1 MKRALSSTAVLVS
14 TPSWATEAAASP
26 ASGLAQMIFG
36 LAIVLGLIVLAGW
49 LLRRF
54 GAVPTATG
62 SLVRV
67 VTAASVGP
75 RERVVVVEV
84 HDTWLVLGVAP
95 GRVNTL
101 CQLPRQELAAAVPHA
116 RQGFAKWLAD
126 ARRPRPTASPSASE

>member
-1 MKRALSSTAVLVS
+1 MKRALSPTAVLVS
-14 TPSWATEAAASP
+14 TPSWATDAAASP

-36 LAIVLGLIVLAGW
+36 LAIVLGLIVLASW

-54 GAVPTATG
+54 GAGPAATG

-101 CQLPRQELAAAVPHA
+101 HQLPRQVLKAAEPHA
-116 RQGFAKWLAD
+116 RQGFARWLAD
-126 ARRPRPTASPSASE
+126 ARRPQPPAPPSASE

>member
-1 MKRALSSTAVLVS
+1 VKRTISSATVLLS
-14 TPSWATEAAASP
+14 TPSWANDAAASP

-54 GAVPTATG
+54 GAGPAAAG
-62 SLVRV
+62 SLIRV

-101 CQLPRQELAAAVPHA
+101 HQLPRQVITATEPPA

-126 ARRPRPTASPSASE
+126 ARRPQPPIPPSASE